1 MRVHTDFPRST
12 TGWIRRSYRSFTA
25 IQKRWRATHDSD
37 QLTAV
42 SCSVAVKRSRR
53 TSTSVAVLFSSFYLC
68 TATHTVIFLLVV
80 CTIDAR
86 LSTDETRSFHL
97 RARTRHHTIV
107 GAFVEMLLISI
118 HCYLS
123 AVYVFSYI
131 RVSPLLLRRAVIVY
145 LGTRTFISLYVSVC
159 EQVPRDC
166 IYMNMPRD
174 VVTLVLRDEHTCLSR
189 THASRVDGI
198 SFICILS

>member
-1 MRVHTDFPRST
+1 M
-12 TGWIRRSYRSFTA
+12 
-25 IQKRWRATHDSD
+25 
-37 QLTAV
+37 
-42 SCSVAVKRSRR
+42 KRSRR

-166 IYMNMPRD
+166 IYMNMPHD